1 MKLHKEDD
9 NNKPLSEY
17 DLIQGKRLYEQT
29 NYNRVILS
37 CGFFKTTLSTGLI
50 SVGITLIFS
59 SLTNHPMFHGWN
71 EVGLFFG
78 CLAIILAILLVYI
91 IDLYKKNHKIEEYA
105 RMNRNNRELA
115 REIASEMVEEKL
127 KEMRDCEKRG

>member
-1 MKLHKEDD
+1 M
-9 NNKPLSEY
+9 
-17 DLIQGKRLYEQT
+17 
-29 NYNRVILS
+29 
-37 CGFFKTTLSTGLI
+37 
-50 SVGITLIFS
+50 
-59 SLTNHPMFHGWN
+59 
-71 EVGLFFG
+71 
-78 CLAIILAILLVYI
+78 YI